1 MKELSIPE
9 KITLEKDVFGI
20 PKKDVKKF
28 IALALPGAVIGVTVW
43 LAFSDP
49 LIQFIA
55 MILTI
60 GYLFLCY
67 VVTARVEGNPSILN
81 YLELLIRFRREQQR
95 FNATGRLIMSV
106 SQGTIFLKENSIPKT
121 LRNGTAVLQSEEK
134 FHLQL
139 AEKHLFLFFSRGE
152 QAKMLL

>member
-55 MILTI
+55 MILTM

-95 FNATGRLIMSV
+95 FKYK
-106 SQGTIFLKENSIPKT
+106 QGKENLYYVEDQSA
-121 LRNGTAVLQSEEK
+121 NGFPDADGTGVY
-134 FHLQL
+134 
-139 AEKHLFLFFSRGE
+139 
-152 QAKMLL
+152 